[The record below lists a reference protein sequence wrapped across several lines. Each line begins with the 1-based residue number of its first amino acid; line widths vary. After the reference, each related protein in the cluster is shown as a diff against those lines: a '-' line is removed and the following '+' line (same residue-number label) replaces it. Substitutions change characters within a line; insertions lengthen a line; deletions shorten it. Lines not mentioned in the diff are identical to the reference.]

1 MHFKI
6 ILDDSSAGDLTAA
19 YHITQ
24 GDSDK
29 FLSKVNTTSEIQ
41 NMNIWHSI
49 FAIFEH
55 HEVFIL
61 VVTIAEGAGCCFQPL
76 HFSILDGVLL

>member
-24 GDSDK
+24 GDPDK
-29 FLSKVNTTSEIQ
+29 FVSKVNTTSDIQ
-41 NMNIWHSI
+41 KRNIQWH
-49 FAIFEH
+49 FNF
-55 HEVFIL
+55 
-61 VVTIAEGAGCCFQPL
+61 
-76 HFSILDGVLL
+76 